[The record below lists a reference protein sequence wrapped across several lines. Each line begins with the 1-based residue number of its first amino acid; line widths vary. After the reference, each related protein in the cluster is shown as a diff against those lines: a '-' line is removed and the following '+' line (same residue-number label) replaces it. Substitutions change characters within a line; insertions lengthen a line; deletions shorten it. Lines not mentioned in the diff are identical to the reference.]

1 MRAIPPAH
9 LAKLA
14 CIMTTSNKQDYYAL
28 LGVPRGASDEDIKKA
43 FRRLAME
50 YHPDR
55 NKREGAS
62 EKFKEINEAYQVL
75 SDAQKRS
82 VYDRYGH
89 AGVSSNGGARGFDGF
104 ENFNG
109 FGDIFDA
116 FFGGMGGSTR
126 ARANAPRRGAD
137 LKYGVQ
143 IDLEDSV
150 FGTSKEIA
158 VQRSE
163 ICDACRGSRAA
174 PGSRPSPCANC
185 GGSGELRRA
194 HDSVFGQFVQVAP
207 CGVCRGEGQ
216 TIAEPCPECRG
227 AGARQRSR
235 TLEVAIPAGIDDATQ
250 IRLRGEGEA
259 GYKGGAPGDLYVV
272 VRVRPHPVFRRAAN
286 DILYTLPINIAQAAL
301 GAKLTIPTIAEDA
314 EIAIPPGTQSGAVF
328 SLKNKGVPYIRSS
341 RKGDMVVTIDVK
353 TPSALTDEQRQLF
366 HQLAQTFGDD
376 ATADADPETKGFFD
390 KIKDAISGDD

>member
-1 MRAIPPAH
+1 
-9 LAKLA
+9 
-14 CIMTTSNKQDYYAL
+14 MTTSNKQDYYDL
-28 LGVPRGASDEDIKKA
+28 LGVSRGASDEDIKKA

-82 VYDRYGH
+82 AYDRYGH
-89 AGVSSNGGARGFDGF
+89 AGVASNNGARGFDGF
-104 ENFNG
+104 ENING

-126 ARANAPRRGAD
+126 ARANAPRRGGD
-137 LKYGVQ
+137 LRYGVQ

-150 FGTSKEIA
+150 FGCAKEIA

-163 ICDACRGSRAA
+163 ICDACRGARCA
-174 PGSRPSPCANC
+174 PGSRPTPCANC
-185 GGSGELRRA
+185 NGAGELRRA

-216 TIAEPCPECRG
+216 TIAEPCPDCAG

-272 VRVRPHPVFRRAAN
+272 VRVKPHPVFRRAGN
-286 DILYTLPINIAQAAL
+286 DILYTLPINIAQATL
-301 GAKLTIPTIAEDA
+301 GAKFTIPTIAEDA
-314 EIAIPPGTQSGAVF
+314 EISIPPGTQSGAVIN
-328 SLKNKGVPYIRSS
+328 LKNKGVPYIRSS

-353 TPSALTDEQRQLF
+353 TPSVLTEEQRLLF
-366 HQLAQTFGDD
+366 RQLAQTFGDSPD
-376 ATADADPETKGFFD
+376 ASYADPETKGFFG

>member
-1 MRAIPPAH
+1 
-9 LAKLA
+9 
-14 CIMTTSNKQDYYAL
+14 MTTSNKQDYYDL

-55 NKREGAS
+55 NRREGAA

-75 SDAQKRS
+75 SDAQKRA

-104 ENFNG
+104 ENING

-126 ARANAPRRGAD
+126 ARANAPRRGGD

-150 FGTSKEIA
+150 FGTAKEIS
-158 VQRSE
+158 VRRSE

-174 PGSRPSPCANC
+174 PGTQPTPCANC
-185 GGSGELRRA
+185 EGTGELRRIQRSA
-194 HDSVFGQFVQVAP
+194 FGQFVDVIA
-207 CGVCRGEGQ
+207 CSVCRGEGA
-216 TIAEPCPECRG
+216 TIAQPCPDCRG

-235 TLEVAIPAGIDDATQ
+235 TLEVAIPAGIDDGTQ

-259 GYKGGAPGDLYVV
+259 GYKGGAAGDLYVAI
-272 VRVRPHPVFRRAAN
+272 RVKPHPVFRRAGY
-286 DILYTLPINIAQAAL
+286 DILYTLPINIAQATL
-301 GAKLTIPTIAEDA
+301 GAKLTIPTIDEDA
-314 EIAIPPGTQSGAVF
+314 EIAIPAGTQSGAMF
-328 SLKNKGVPYIRSS
+328 SLKNRGVPHIRSS
-341 RKGDMVVTIDVK
+341 RKGDMIVTVDVK
-353 TPSALTDEQRQLF
+353 IPAALTEEQQDLF
-366 HQLAQTFGDD
+366 RQLAQTFGD
-376 ATADADPETKGFFD
+376 APAAASDADPETKGFFG

>member
-1 MRAIPPAH
+1 MVTTH
-9 LAKLA
+9 
-14 CIMTTSNKQDYYAL
+14 MTTGNKQDYYDL
-28 LGVPRGASDEDIKKA
+28 LGVSRGASDEDIKKA

-55 NKREGAS
+55 NRREGAA

-75 SDAQKRS
+75 SDAQKRA

-89 AGVSSNGGARGFDGF
+89 AGVASNGGARGFDGF

-126 ARANAPRRGAD
+126 ARANAPRRGGD

-150 FGTSKEIA
+150 FGTAKEIS
-158 VQRSE
+158 VRRSE

-174 PGSRPSPCANC
+174 PGSAPTPCANC

-207 CGVCRGEGQ
+207 CSVCRGEGQ
-216 TIAEPCPECRG
+216 TIADPCPDCRG

-235 TLEVAIPAGIDDATQ
+235 TLEVAIPAGIDDGTQ

-259 GYKGGAPGDLYVV
+259 GYKGGAPGDLYVA
-272 VRVRPHPVFRRAAN
+272 VRVKPHPVFRRAGN
-286 DILYTLPINIAQAAL
+286 DILYTLPVNIAQATL
-301 GAKLTIPTIAEDA
+301 GARLTIPTIDEDA
-314 EIAIPPGTQSGAVF
+314 EIAIPPGTQSGAMF
-328 SLKNKGVPYIRSS
+328 SLKNRGVPYIRSS
-341 RKGDMVVTIDVK
+341 RKGDMIVTVDVK
-353 TPSALTDEQRQLF
+353 IPAALTEEQQDLF
-366 HQLAQTFGDD
+366 RQLAQTFGD
-376 ATADADPETKGFFD
+376 APAAASDADPESKGFFG